1 LTLLSQRKQQ
11 GKQQK
16 IILYKAT
23 LYGVL
28 ALCTFALVAEILPEI
43 LAKMFVIPAL
53 ILAIMI
59 CVIDLFRMNRVAAIA
74 QEEN

>member
-1 LTLLSQRKQQ
+1 MSQGKEQ

-43 LAKMFVIPAL
+43 SAKMFVIPAL

-59 CVIDLFRMNRVAAIA
+59 CVIDLFRMNRVTAIA